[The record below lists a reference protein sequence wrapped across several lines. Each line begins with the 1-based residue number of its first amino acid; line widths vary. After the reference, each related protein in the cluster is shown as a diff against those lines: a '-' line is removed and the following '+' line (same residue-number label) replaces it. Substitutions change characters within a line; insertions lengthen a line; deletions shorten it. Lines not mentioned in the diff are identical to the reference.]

1 MRNPRIFQTSASYSD
16 IEDIRTKILRPR
28 QTRQRKIDHFFRKT
42 SRRVFRLRKFHVG
55 LAGSLGPVILSGENN
70 RRSVFPREFRLSL
83 ALGRPAAASKTP
95 KDGRIYAPT
104 FSGFLPRP
112 RPAAATTTTD
122 AAAAAAPSPSPTPLA
137 GSLPRCFCPVVP
149 QRESRGERGEEALSF
164 RESVAR
170 FSLAHGAADKR
181 AGEGTIKRDGNYTG
195 WPIRERLD
203 ALDRKSGYFVDIV
216 IDMLI
221 VLSDDRT

>member
-1 MRNPRIFQTSASYSD
+1 MQNRPNFRTSSSN
-16 IEDIRTKILRPR
+16 IHKTHSSTNTKILRPR

-122 AAAAAAPSPSPTPLA
+122 AAAAAPSPSPTPLA
-137 GSLPRCFCPVVP
+137 GFSPPLFLPGRSPAREPRRERRGGSLLPRIGRAF
-149 QRESRGERGEEALSF
+149 F
-164 RESVAR
+164 AR
-170 FSLAHGAADKR
+170 PRRCG
-181 AGEGTIKRDGNYTG
+181 
-195 WPIRERLD
+195 
-203 ALDRKSGYFVDIV
+203 
-216 IDMLI
+216 
-221 VLSDDRT
+221 